1 MFDKI
6 IETLSRVSNDNQEC
20 TRRRFPRRI
29 QDNCVC
35 DINGTS
41 YPVKDWSQ
49 CGVLIETDGRR
60 FEAEGEVPVTMK
72 FRLAESVVECTLPAQ
87 IVRKGRTQ
95 VAFEFHKLPMDV
107 QGCFNRVIDDALA
120 RGFADTQKA

>member
-20 TRRRFPRRI
+20 TRRRFPRRL

-41 YPVKDWSQ
+41 YPVRDWSQ
-49 CGVLIETDGRR
+49 CGVLIETDGRL
-60 FEAEGEVPVTMK
+60 FEMDAELPATMK
-72 FRLAESVVECTLPAQ
+72 FRLAESVVECTLPARV
-87 IVRKGRTQ
+87 IRKSRTQ
-95 VAFEFHKLPMDV
+95 VAFEFDTLPMSV
-107 QGCFNRVIDDALA
+107 QNCFNRVIDDALA
-120 RGFADTQKA
+120 RSFVDTQKA